1 MIAAGHNLDT
11 FRSRRSVA
19 FGARGMVA
27 SNQPAAT
34 TAGIEVLRSGGSA
47 ADAALAVAGALQVLE
62 PYSTG
67 LGGDAFWM
75 YYDAARDAISAV
87 NGSGRSPADLTLEGT
102 AEAARGEARI
112 PELHPY
118 AVTVPGAPAAWQAL
132 HDRFGRLPRRDVFKR
147 AVTLAERGFPVAP
160 MTAHLWRKH
169 GQAVLGRTTHGSEL
183 LVRDGV
189 GPAAGEIVRLPHLA
203 DSLLAFAEEGAEP
216 FYRGRIARS
225 IARAVQREGGL
236 LTEGDLAACTIEEVE
251 PLGTQ
256 FRGRTVWELPPNG
269 QGLVALVALAI
280 LEEHGAVDNP
290 AEVVHRQIE
299 ATRIAFALANRY
311 VGDPAFGEI
320 PVHELLAGPD
330 VARWAGM
337 IGTSRTDLAGIGRA
351 GSPGAGSD
359 TVYFCT
365 ADRDGNVCSFINSI
379 FTAFGSGIVAEGT
392 GFALQNRARGFVLT
406 PGHPNVAAP
415 SKRPYHT
422 IIPGMYRDP
431 EEGIAAFGV
440 MGGYMQPQGHVQV
453 LSALFDG
460 GLDPQSALDRPR
472 YYLEDGAPN
481 GRVLVEDPFDP
492 DLVDELRRRGHDLS
506 VISGRDRTVF
516 GLGQII
522 SRRGPIWVGGS
533 DPRGDGVAL
542 GV

>member
-1 MIAAGHNLDT
+1 VIAAGHNLDS
-11 FRSRRSVA
+11 FQSRRSVA
-19 FGARGMVA
+19 FGTAGMVA

-34 TAGIEVLRSGGSA
+34 AAGVEVLRSGGSA
-47 ADAALAVAGALQVLE
+47 ADAALAVAAALHVLE

-75 YYDAARDAISAV
+75 YYDASRDAVSAV
-87 NGSGRSPADLTLEGT
+87 NGSGRSPSALTLQRA
-102 AEAARGEARI
+102 AEAARGEVRI

-118 AVTVPGAPAAWQAL
+118 GVTVPGAPAAWQAL
-132 HDRFGRLPRRDVFKR
+132 HDRFGRLPRREVLKR
-147 AVTLAERGFPVAP
+147 AVTLADHGFPVAP

-169 GQAVLGRTTHGSEL
+169 GQTVLGRTSHGKEL

-189 GPAAGEIVRLPHLA
+189 GPAAGEIVKLPLLA
-203 DSLLAFAEEGAEP
+203 DSLAAFAEEGAEP

-225 IARAVQREGGL
+225 IVRAVQREGGI
-236 LTEGDLAACTIEEVE
+236 LTEGDLAACTVEEVE
-251 PLGTQ
+251 PLGTK

-280 LEEHGAVDNP
+280 LEELGTSRDP
-290 AEVVHRQIE
+290 AETVHRQIE

-311 VGDPAFGEI
+311 VGDPAFEEV
-320 PVHELLAGPD
+320 PVTELLGAFR
-330 VARWAGM
+330 VAQWAGM
-337 IGTSRTDLAGIGRA
+337 IGTSRTDLSGIGLA
-351 GSPGAGSD
+351 ESPGSGSD

-379 FTAFGSGIVAEGT
+379 FTAFGSGIVPEGT

-406 PGHPNVAAP
+406 PGHPNAAAP
-415 SKRPYHT
+415 AKRPYHT
-422 IIPGMYRDP
+422 IIPGMYRDA
-431 EEGIAAFGV
+431 EEGITAFGV

-453 LSALFDG
+453 LPALFDD

-472 YYLEDGAPN
+472 YYLEDGAPD
-481 GRVLVEDPFDP
+481 GRVLLEDAFDP
-492 DLVDELRRRGHDLS
+492 SLVNELRRRGHDLS
-506 VISGRDRTVF
+506 VVSGRDRTVF

-522 SRRGPIWVGGS
+522 SRRGPVWAGGS

>member
-1 MIAAGHNLDT
+1 MAAAGQNLDA

-19 FGARGMVA
+19 FGTGGMVA

-34 TAGIEVLRSGGSA
+34 TAGLEVLRGGGSA
-47 ADAALAVAGALQVLE
+47 ADAALAVAAALHVLE

-75 YYDAARDAISAV
+75 YYDASRNAVSAV
-87 NGSGRSPADLTLEGT
+87 NGSGRSPADLTLERA
-102 AEAARGEARI
+102 AEAAGGKARI

-132 HDRFGRLPRRDVFKR
+132 HDRFGRLPRRDVLKR
-147 AVTLAERGFPVAP
+147 AINLAERGFPVAP
-160 MTAHLWRKH
+160 VTAHLWRTH
-169 GQAVLGRTTHGSEL
+169 GHSVLGRTSHGSEL

-189 GPAAGEIVRLPHLA
+189 GPAAGEIVRLPFLA
-203 DSLLAFAEEGAEP
+203 DSLAAFAEEGAEP

-251 PLGTQ
+251 PLGTE

-280 LEEHGAVDNP
+280 LEERGATDDS
-290 AEVVHRQIE
+290 AETVHRQIE
-299 ATRIAFALANRY
+299 AARIAFALANQF
-311 VGDPAFGEI
+311 VGDPSFGET
-320 PVHELLAGPD
+320 PVTELLGAPRI
-330 VARWAGM
+330 ARWTEM
-337 IGTSRTDLAGIGRA
+337 IGTARTDLAGIGLA
-351 GSPGAGSD
+351 ESPGSGSD

-379 FTAFGSGIVAEGT
+379 FTAFGSGIVPEGT

-431 EEGIAAFGV
+431 EEGITAFGV

-453 LSALFDG
+453 LSALFDA

-472 YYLEDGAPN
+472 FYLEDGVPG
-481 GRVLVEDPFDP
+481 GRVLLEDAFDP
-492 DLVDELRRRGHDLS
+492 SLVDELRRRGHDLS
-506 VISGRDRTVF
+506 IVSGRDRTVF

-522 SRRGPIWVGGS
+522 SRRGPVWVGGS